1 MDPIEIF
8 QTNQGIQTENIKDV
22 KDELNERKV
31 NTDEPKDT
39 VQNQLEDES
48 VTNRVSSALTQH
60 NANAN
65 KIKIGFANDQDEE
78 SNLEKE
84 LKWVDNLWNE
94 IAQDEQREAEQA
106 KLEQTELEQA
116 ELIMEGKEIEKELF
130 ERYVRQVIGFGS
142 KIYKMYESK
151 RYTQSEIKMRIE
163 CFMNVFGSR
172 EDYELIDYLDGETR
186 WKYQNAKERIDYLK
200 DITVN
205 QNELDKH
212 ISRVYKKVDTSA
224 DRREEDRD
232 SLTDA
237 QINAIEN
244 ADRWLLET
252 YINESDDMENSIV
265 FHLLNRPMRERLF
278 AYYLIEHGYKKD
290 ISEITLIV
298 SQTCYTPKL
307 EEIKKTGLNLS
318 KLSRVYEN
326 TCQAQNGI
334 DIMKN
339 AEIARKQNANQ
350 NANQDQRDKW
360 QVVYEACEKLEEKRN
375 AYNEC
380 SYINFLEKRRL
391 KKEAQKANEELK
403 TQLLGFQEML
413 KKEVTANYEKGPQ
426 AYSKKEFF
434 GDGVMGSNGAK
445 AALALSGAA
454 IMDIAEDMTDRA
466 GENAVLLKEATELS
480 EIGGIISGV
489 SSGIGTVLGAINLV
503 TVLVGL
509 KKLPG
514 AIHISDWNNVAAV
527 ITDTINQGGGALY
540 SIASG
545 VTGGA
550 KVLASSTTVL
560 PKASA
565 AVASAA
571 PYVAGLGVALGGA
584 SMINGAITLKAASH
598 EKSMRKSAAE
608 KFQEL
613 RSNHTLEDYLKL
625 AKNNELTDLEQK
637 ELDKKIRTASFE
649 DNIIEIEKRI
659 TGRKGITAGV
669 KLVSGMCTVAASS
682 CALAQQPLGAAIAGL
697 AGFTVTVGGT
707 IATRAMKRTEYK
719 KVVDECLGLESIANE
734 RFQFIKNQTGEYP
747 GYFERGRIK
756 DQLRQE
762 MMARCGFTRVKA
774 FYAEIM
780 KTYAKH
786 MYSKIEPL
794 LNLPKQAE
802 TPEQKAYLDL
812 VRALG
817 LDIKSS
823 DIPKDRLPT
832 LEMIYQKLMS

>member
-1 MDPIEIF
+1 METKKTF
-8 QTNQGIQTENIKDV
+8 QMNQGIQTENIKDV

-65 KIKIGFANDQDEE
+65 KIKIGFANNQDEE
-78 SNLEKE
+78 SNLEE
-84 LKWVDNLWNE
+84 DLKWVDNLWNE
-94 IAQDEQREAEQA
+94 IAQDELIREGE
-106 KLEQTELEQA
+106 
-116 ELIMEGKEIEKELF
+116 EIEF
-130 ERYVRQVIGFGS
+130 EQYVRQVIGFGS

-163 CFMNVFGSR
+163 CFEKVFGSR
-172 EDYELIDYLDGETR
+172 EDNELINSLDERTRDKYLNVKIRINILKNNTV
-186 WKYQNAKERIDYLK
+186 QND
-200 DITVN
+200 
-205 QNELDKH
+205 LDKH

-224 DRREEDRD
+224 DQREKDRD
-232 SLTDA
+232 SLTAA
-237 QINAIEN
+237 QKNAIEN
-244 ADRWLLET
+244 ADRWLLKT
-252 YINESDDMENSIV
+252 YINESDNMENSIV

-298 SQTCYTPKL
+298 SQTCYTPNL

-334 DIMKN
+334 DIMGK
-339 AEIARKQNANQ
+339 AEMARKQEANRNDNQ
-350 NANQDQRDKW
+350 NQSKEW
-360 QVVYEACEKLEEKRN
+360 QEVYEACRKLEEKRN

-380 SYINFLEKRRL
+380 SYINFLERSRR
-391 KKEAQKANEELK
+391 KKEVQKANEELK
-403 TQLLGFQEML
+403 TKLLDFQKKL

>member
-1 MDPIEIF
+1 METKKTF
-8 QTNQGIQTENIKDV
+8 QMNQGIQTENIKDV

-65 KIKIGFANDQDEE
+65 KIKIGFANNQDEE
-78 SNLEKE
+78 SNLEE
-84 LKWVDNLWNE
+84 DLKWVDNLWNE
-94 IAQDEQREAEQA
+94 IAQDELIREGE
-106 KLEQTELEQA
+106 
-116 ELIMEGKEIEKELF
+116 EIEF
-130 ERYVRQVIGFGS
+130 EQYVRQVIGFGS

-163 CFMNVFGSR
+163 CFEKVFGSR
-172 EDYELIDYLDGETR
+172 EDNELINSLDERTRDKYLNVKIRINILKNNTV
-186 WKYQNAKERIDYLK
+186 QND
-200 DITVN
+200 
-205 QNELDKH
+205 LDKH

-252 YINESDDMENSIV
+252 YINESDNMENSIV

-380 SYINFLEKRRL
+380 SYINFLEKRRR

-445 AALALSGAA
+445 ATLALSGAA